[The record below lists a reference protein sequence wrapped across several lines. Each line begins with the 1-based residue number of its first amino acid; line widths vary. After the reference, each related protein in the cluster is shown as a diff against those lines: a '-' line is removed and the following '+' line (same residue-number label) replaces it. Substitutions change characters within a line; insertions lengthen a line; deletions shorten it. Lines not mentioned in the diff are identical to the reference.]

1 MESIAQQSTHP
12 HVLTRK
18 QPPYSMSICVKN
30 LPTFADDL
38 WMYRRFSHYGGIHSV
53 RTMQDQDGK
62 CQGLGF
68 VNFINMNDAQSAI
81 AHMNGAFV
89 DGKRLVVE
97 MQRPRRKVNRPVT
110 EQVPVTSCEQ
120 ETGTEDASV

>member
-1 MESIAQQSTHP
+1 METVTQQSTQS
-12 HVLTRK
+12 RK
-18 QPPYSMSICVKN
+18 PAYSMSVCVKN

-53 RTMQDQDGK
+53 RAMQIQESGQ

-68 VNFINMNDAQSAI
+68 VNFINLNDAQSAI

-97 MQRPRRKVNRPVT
+97 MQRPRRKPTSKTTASKPESDENNT
-110 EQVPVTSCEQ
+110 EE
-120 ETGTEDASV
+120 

>member
-1 MESIAQQSTHP
+1 METNTQQSTQ
-12 HVLTRK
+12 TTIRK
-18 QPPYSMSICVKN
+18 PAYSMSVCVKN

-53 RTMQDQDGK
+53 RAMQNQETGQ

-68 VNFINMNDAQSAI
+68 VNFINLNDAQSAI

-97 MQRPRRKVNRPVT
+97 MQRPRRKSTKPV
-110 EQVPVTSCEQ
+110 SKS
-120 ETGTEDASV
+120 DADDTTPGSDE

>member
-1 MESIAQQSTHP
+1 MENNTQQNTQN
-12 HVLTRK
+12 TIRK
-18 QPPYSMSICVKN
+18 PAYSMSVCVKN

-53 RTMQDQDGK
+53 RAMQNQESGQ

-68 VNFINMNDAQSAI
+68 VNFINLNDAQSAI

-97 MQRPRRKVNRPVT
+97 MQRPRRKTNKPISKQET
-110 EQVPVTSCEQ
+110 DEQVSPSDE
-120 ETGTEDASV
+120 